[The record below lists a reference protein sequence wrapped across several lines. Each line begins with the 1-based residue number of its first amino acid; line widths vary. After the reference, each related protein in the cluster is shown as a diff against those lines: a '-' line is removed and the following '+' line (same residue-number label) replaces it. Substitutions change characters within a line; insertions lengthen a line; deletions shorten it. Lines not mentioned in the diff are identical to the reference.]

1 MKHLT
6 TEQINIISEMILNE
20 QISFNSDK
28 IQATD
33 STTYANNQED
43 PGAVHNTYRWF
54 GQNSTTLW
62 LAALGVGLVVL
73 PPALRKYASNK
84 LRRELPKGTQITE
97 KMRLK
102 YFLRDMISNGLLSH
116 IPVAG
121 KYLSVPSYLEELKK
135 QLKKEV
141 ERTKS
146 TLTDPKSS
154 RATKQ
159 AARESLNYMEHIP
172 GVLDGYKLKLMNQA
186 VSEYYTNPKFTI
198 NDLLRTTGWA
208 ADAKLATKAQVRMP
222 ILKKIFDKKYIPQE
236 VPAQLIPGQMKFNK
250 YLESQPNLQKSLD
263 KNEREVNATKLVR
276 ISSFNGYDFENKPGY
291 VDYTVCDYFIRLA
304 YYEDTQLPVL
314 DDKGVQMYTIC
325 KIPIQT
331 GTIDLTEDLVNQW
344 GADDQIVFDYVIQ
357 QLNL

>member
-263 KNEREVNATKLVR
+263 KISGIQSAISYSVIDKLQNTQKYKNAVYQKYLNLINDTKLNYSA
-276 ISSFNGYDFENKPGY
+276 ID
-291 VDYTVCDYFIRLA
+291 A
-304 YYEDTQLPVL
+304 YYSASGKFPDYRFWKEMETRAGSKIFLTL
-314 DDKGVQMYTIC
+314 DCIC
-325 KIPIQT
+325 QFS
-331 GTIDLTEDLVNQW
+331 
-344 GADDQIVFDYVIQ
+344 VFNR
-357 QLNL
+357 L